1 MKNSCLLS
9 RVVNYSLDQDKFGI
23 SVILEV
29 PQMSSN
35 LLDLNS
41 LEFHLIVSSDFI
53 YLFLAVLCSLR
64 NLSPLARDSTLAA
77 KLLSPNG
84 WMPGNSLY

>member
-1 MKNSCLLS
+1 
-9 RVVNYSLDQDKFGI
+9 
-23 SVILEV
+23 
-29 PQMSSN
+29 MSSN
-35 LLDLNS
+35 HLDLNS

-64 NLSPLARDSTLAA
+64 NLSPLARDSTLAV
-77 KLLSPNG
+77 KLLSPNC